1 MARGASSLWAGICIS
16 IFDASRGWFC
26 SFAGLA
32 LELFGRSRCSYAYYK
47 GQKMWAEKACTLKK
61 KSKALPCDLLY
72 RTETAPQQLAG
83 SKASHR
89 AGGSVV
95 GWGLGGPLPH
105 PATLSMPWARKSKWK
120 WSAFSSAAGN
130 ACLHPMPC
138 SEQSGCFKSSP
149 GPRRLFGDLRSCA
162 GVYRVWESQCL

>member
-61 KSKALPCDLLY
+61 NQRRFPVTCCTVRKLLPNSWLGAKHHTVL
-72 RTETAPQQLAG
+72 EA
-83 SKASHR
+83 AS
-89 AGGSVV
+89 
-95 GWGLGGPLPH
+95 WD
-105 PATLSMPWARKSKWK
+105 
-120 WSAFSSAAGN
+120 
-130 ACLHPMPC
+130 
-138 SEQSGCFKSSP
+138 
-149 GPRRLFGDLRSCA
+149 GDL
-162 GVYRVWESQCL
+162 GDLCLTLRR